1 MAFEGYS
8 ERGTGSEERGPGSF
22 SFAPPGSP
30 QAQANEQA
38 VQTRASTVGG
48 QASSQRLTYQTAPA
62 DKTFESMIGF
72 ADKAFGEKLGEIK
85 QEQFLKGMQ
94 QAASG
99 EALTEIVNEQPW
111 FTRIFGPSGA
121 ADGARAYT
129 ATTAVTDWA
138 NQQELDMHELRKVSP
153 DQIPAYLSK
162 AVTDRK
168 TGDLTTD
175 VMIGMQ
181 IMKDAPALMKRHA
194 RENYKFQQEEAVKA
208 RYTAMSSAATSL
220 QIAGAADK
228 DMYTPEEVDAR
239 VQNLYQALVL
249 KPGEDPESQQAT
261 LKTFVEA
268 QAAGGNFHV
277 LNRMEKDGIFNDL
290 KPEAQA
296 AFTKY
301 LRSSRLQQAQDAG
314 ELYSDKIFQVSAA
327 ARLGKLSANEVR
339 AAHDAINAE
348 NTKLTGNDFPV
359 VRKATVISD
368 QWSAM
373 QYVKAMQEQGA
384 KAAFKEDQAA
394 QTLDSMRHALAT
406 GSTQQ
411 ALANAE
417 HDKHDIQV
425 EFLARYDRAPSPEA
439 KAAILT
445 ADAVGGMANKFLKE
459 NFSRAILSAPD
470 DRINDDFIRTYGQWR
485 ALNAIGSNPDFPSA
499 ANGQAA
505 TAMYFPGDHDRLMAD
520 FHSALGGRDPATFGD
535 AAWQDARSKFR
546 ASKGADYGKGQRKE
560 AEKAI
565 TKAVDLG
572 NSWFSKEFELTPSS
586 LRNLTNGM
594 AADWVG
600 NSKSMDSSLVPGK
613 TLANAR
619 ANGWEI
625 GGNYAW
631 HVDPNRPRIETY
643 FPTTDG
649 KTVVTPIEMGH
660 GINDTLKERI
670 KLVTNKSPDDVSLY
684 RVQDD
689 KAGNAVFQAMVWT
702 GEENPYLVQ
711 FNSKDVYESAK
722 AKRLK
727 QKPSAAASNAALKV
741 MPKFSQSTNTISPL
755 QEGK

>member
-8 ERGTGSEERGPGSF
+8 ESGTGSEERGPKSF
-22 SFAPPGSP
+22 AFAPPGTP
-30 QAQANEQA
+30 QARANEQA
-38 VQTRASTVGG
+38 VTTRAGTQNPRGSTQVLGG
-48 QASSQRLTYQTAPA
+48 GTLPTDRTL
-62 DKTFESMIGF
+62 ESLMGF
-72 ADKAFGEKLGEIK
+72 ADKAFGKQLDDIK

-94 QAASG
+94 QAAGG
-99 EALTEIVNEQPW
+99 EALTDIINEQPW
-111 FTRIFGPSGA
+111 YTKIFGPTGA

-129 ATTAVTDWA
+129 AAAAVTSWA
-138 NQQELDMHELRKVSP
+138 NQQDADMAELRKVSP
-153 DQIPAYLSK
+153 DQIPAYLNK
-162 AVTDRK
+162 AVNDRK
-168 TGDLTTD
+168 TGDTTTD
-175 VMIGMQ
+175 VLIGMQ
-181 IMKDAPALMKRHA
+181 IMKEAPALLKRHA
-194 RENYKFQQEEAVKA
+194 RENYKYQQEEAVKA
-208 RYTAMSSAATSL
+208 RYSAMDAAATSL
-220 QIAGAADK
+220 QLTGVAEPG
-228 DMYTPEEVDAR
+228 MYTDDEVEQR
-239 VQNLYQALVL
+239 VQSLYGALLL
-249 KPGEDPESQQAT
+249 KPGEDAASQQAT
-261 LKTFVEA
+261 LKTFIEA
-268 QAAGGNFHV
+268 QGAAGNFHV
-277 LNRMEKDGIFNDL
+277 LNRMQNDGILNDL
-290 KPEAQA
+290 APEAQA
-296 AFTKY
+296 GITKY
-301 LRSSRLQQAQDAG
+301 IRQASLQQASDAG
-314 ELYSDKIFQVSAA
+314 DLYADQIFQVSAM
-327 ARLGKLSANEVR
+327 ARMGKLSANEVR
-339 AAHDAINAE
+339 AAHDAINAQ
-348 NTKLTGNDFPV
+348 NRRITGNTMDV
-359 VRKATVISD
+359 VRKPQINSD

-394 QTLDSMRHALAT
+394 QTLDSMRHAMAT

-411 ALANAE
+411 ALVNAE
-417 HDKHDIQV
+417 YDRHVVQV

-459 NFSRAILSAPD
+459 NFSRAILSAPED
-470 DRINDDFIRTYGQWR
+470 HINDDFIRTYGQWR
-485 ALNAIGSNPDFPSA
+485 ALNSIGSNPDFPSA

-505 TAMYFPGDHDRLMAD
+505 TAMYFPGDHDRLMSD

-535 AAWQDARSKFR
+535 SAWQDARNKFR

-594 AADWVG
+594 ASDWVG
-600 NSKSMDSSLVPGK
+600 NSKSMDASLVPGK

-660 GINDTLKERI
+660 GINDALKDRI

-684 RVQDD
+684 RVADD
-689 KAGNAVFQAMVWT
+689 SAGNAVFQAMVWT
-702 GEENPYLVQ
+702 GEENPYLIQ
-711 FNSKDVYESAK
+711 FTSKDVYESAK

-727 QKPSAAASNAALKV
+727 QKPSAASSNAALKV
-741 MPKFSQSTNTISPL
+741 MPKFNQSTNTISPL